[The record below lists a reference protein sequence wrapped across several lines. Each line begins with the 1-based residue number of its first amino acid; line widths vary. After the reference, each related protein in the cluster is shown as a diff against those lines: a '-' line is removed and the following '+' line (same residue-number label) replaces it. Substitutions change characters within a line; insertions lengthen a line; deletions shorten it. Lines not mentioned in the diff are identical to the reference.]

1 MKRIL
6 SILLIGALVSCS
18 GGQVEPV
25 TADGTDS
32 TSVTTAASDTASS
45 VLDSTDVQAAD
56 SVATSDSLI

>member
-18 GGQVEPV
+18 GGQTKPA
-25 TADGTDS
+25 TTDNIDS
-32 TSVTTAASDTASS
+32 TAITTAASDTTSNA
-45 VLDSTDVQAAD
+45 LDSADVQAVD